1 MTLRVLGCVVLA
13 ALSAFAQSDRGTLTG
28 TVADPAGAV
37 VAGAQMEIR
46 NVETGA
52 TSQAASTDTGNY
64 TLPQLP
70 VGSYELTVTVPG
82 FKKYVRQRIVI
93 QVAQTL
99 RLDVTLEVG
108 AVSDSVTVTSETTML
123 KTESAELSHVVP
135 VQRLQDLPIL
145 AIGGAAS
152 SSQGLRFYLAQT
164 QLIPGTSYSNGV
176 NSVRV
181 NGAPNGTF
189 RTQIEGMDATNAL
202 IPFSAASLQ
211 PSIDAVEETNI
222 QTSNYAA
229 EFGQVGGGLF
239 NITMRSGTNSYH
251 GGVFDYIANEAFN
264 AATPFVNKNPRIRRN
279 NYGFSFGGPVIIPK
293 IYNGKD
299 KFFFF
304 YNREQ
309 YREFFQVNNAPI
321 TVPTAAYR
329 SGNFASIIPAN
340 ARTLSTDPQG
350 RPVIE
355 GTIFDP
361 ATTRPA
367 ANGQVFRDAFVGNI
381 IPVARQDKVALA
393 IQNLIP
399 AAGTSALTNNLTP
412 SFPNDRVTTN
422 ESVKIDYQLS
432 SKAKISG
439 YFGTNATG
447 SQYSQ
452 QLNGSEGLPAPITA
466 TRGTFTQSYTW
477 RVNTDYTLAPTMLL
491 HMGAGFVFYPF
502 NDNAPT
508 LDYDSTKSLG
518 LVGATVLGAAGGRF
532 PQITGL
538 CQTGAS
544 PACTGFGGTASM
556 GPGPQARSYLTTP
569 TGNTSLSW
577 VKDNHTYKFG
587 AEVRVQG
594 FEGKYF
600 TGTNGQYAFSSGQTA
615 QPYLG
620 SSTFGGGNLG
630 FPYASFLLGQVNNGL
645 INSFST
651 ARTGKTQWGF
661 FAQDNWKITR
671 KLTLDYGLRYDYST
685 YPREQYGRLPTL
697 SPTLAN
703 PTAGGHPGGT
713 TFEGDGAGHCNCSFA
728 KNYPFAF
735 GPRIGIAYQ
744 ITSKTVLRAGY
755 GLIYNG
761 TPGVGQT
768 NASSNNPFLAPNFY
782 TEALTLQN
790 GIPSNYVAPWPSFD
804 PGKYPLI
811 SNPAGLAGPPVVVDQ
826 NAGRP
831 ARQGT
836 WSIGLQREISKN
848 LVVEASY
855 VGNRGVWWPS
865 AGLNNYNAL
874 TPQILA
880 NYGLDVNSAADRAI
894 LRGTLGTA
902 AAGRFQNK
910 LPYAG
915 FPTTA
920 TVAQSLRV
928 YPQFASGLN
937 PLWSPQGK
945 TWYDSLQ
952 MKVTQR
958 FSHGL
963 DFTYTFTY
971 QKELVL
977 GADSDSAGLGGS
989 GAVNDVFN
997 RNINKQISSFSRPL
1011 VSVIAANYRL
1021 PALGGNKYLS
1031 FAARDWTL
1039 GAVLQYAS
1047 GVPILSPSGQKNL
1060 NTLYFRNTFAN
1071 RVAGVD
1077 PFLKDLNC
1085 HCLDPDKDLV
1095 LNPAAWQ
1102 DPADGQFGTAAAY
1115 HNDYRYQRRPS
1126 ENINFGRVFRIRE
1139 KMSLSMRME
1148 FSNI

>member
-1 MTLRVLGCVVLA
+1 
-13 ALSAFAQSDRGTLTG
+13 
-28 TVADPAGAV
+28 
-37 VAGAQMEIR
+37 
-46 NVETGA
+46 
-52 TSQAASTDTGNY
+52 
-64 TLPQLP
+64 
-70 VGSYELTVTVPG
+70 
-82 FKKYVRQRIVI
+82 
-93 QVAQTL
+93 
-99 RLDVTLEVG
+99 
-108 AVSDSVTVTSETTML
+108 
-123 KTESAELSHVVP
+123 
-135 VQRLQDLPIL
+135 
-145 AIGGAAS
+145 
-152 SSQGLRFYLAQT
+152 
-164 QLIPGTSYSNGV
+164 
-176 NSVRV
+176 
-181 NGAPNGTF
+181 
-189 RTQIEGMDATNAL
+189 
-202 IPFSAASLQ
+202 
-211 PSIDAVEETNI
+211 
-222 QTSNYAA
+222 
-229 EFGQVGGGLF
+229 
-239 NITMRSGTNSYH
+239 
-251 GGVFDYIANEAFN
+251 
-264 AATPFVNKNPRIRRN
+264 
-279 NYGFSFGGPVIIPK
+279 
-293 IYNGKD
+293 
-299 KFFFF
+299 
-304 YNREQ
+304 
-309 YREFFQVNNAPI
+309 
-321 TVPTAAYR
+321 
-329 SGNFASIIPAN
+329 
-340 ARTLSTDPQG
+340 
-350 RPVIE
+350 
-355 GTIFDP
+355 
-361 ATTRPA
+361 
-367 ANGQVFRDAFVGNI
+367 
-381 IPVARQDKVALA
+381 
-393 IQNLIP
+393 
-399 AAGTSALTNNLTP
+399 
-412 SFPNDRVTTN
+412 
-422 ESVKIDYQLS
+422 
-432 SKAKISG
+432 
-439 YFGTNATG
+439 TNATG

-477 RVNTDYTLAPTMLL
+477 RVNTDYTVAPTMLL
-491 HMGAGFVFYPF
+491 HLGAGFVFYPF

-544 PACTGFGGTASM
+544 PACTGFGGTANM
-556 GPGPQARSYLTTP
+556 GPGAQARSFLTTP

-615 QPYLG
+615 QPYIG
-620 SSTFGGGNLG
+620 SSTVGGGNLG

-735 GPRIGIAYQ
+735 GPRIGLAYQ
-744 ITSKTVLRAGY
+744 INSKTVLRAGY

-768 NASSNNPFLAPNFY
+768 NAASNNPFLAPNFY
-782 TEALTLQN
+782 TAALTLQN
-790 GIPSNYVAPWPSFD
+790 GIPSNYVSPWPSFD

-836 WSIGLQREISKN
+836 WSIGLQRELSRN

-865 AGLNNYNAL
+865 SGLNNYNAL

-880 NYGLDVNSAADRAI
+880 SYGLDVNSAADRAI
-894 LRGTLGTA
+894 LRGTVGTA

-910 LPYAG
+910 FPYAG

-928 YPQFASGLN
+928 YPQFASGLS

-997 RNINKQISSFSRPL
+997 RNTNKQISSFSRPL
-1011 VSVIAANYRL
+1011 VSVIAVNYRL

-1071 RVAGVD
+1071 RVAGVN

-1115 HNDYRYQRRPS
+1115 YNDYRYQRRPS

-1148 FSNI
+1148 FSNIFNRTQMANPTVGNALAATTRNASTTVLTGGFGFINRGSVFSTPRQGTGVVRFSF